1 MHLHHKKLKM
11 IVIIPRDTTLILAS
25 RILQQESLEFTATPG
40 YRVRPCLQKEEDVR
54 CPR

>member
-1 MHLHHKKLKM
+1 MHIHHKKLKM
-11 IVIIPRDTTLILAS
+11 IVIIPRDTILILAS
-25 RILQQESLEFTATPG
+25 KILQQESLEFTATLG